1 MYNVCKLYIVHLSAM
16 SVLKCPF
23 FDYKNVSKSK
33 IDAAAAKNTLGVPR
47 GPSEGQGG
55 PKEGPR
61 DSL

>member
-1 MYNVCKLYIVHLSAM
+1 MYNVCTLYIVHLSAM

-33 IDAAAAKNTLGVPR
+33 IDAAAAKNAPGVPR

-55 PKEGPR
+55 A
-61 DSL
+61 

>member
-33 IDAAAAKNTLGVPR
+33 IDAAAAKNAPGVTR